1 MYDLASIMP
10 RGVKA
15 MSPVESLEEFSGSVA
30 LDIDLD
36 VG

>member
-1 MYDLASIMP
+1 MLL

-15 MSPVESLEEFSGSVA
+15 MSPVDNLEEFSGSVA
-30 LDIDLD
+30 LEIDLD